1 MNDESFS
8 ALESRVGDSVVTV
21 EAFAVTAGKVAEFAR
36 AITDS
41 NPVFLDESAADER
54 GHDRMPAPPTFTT
67 VSAFD
72 RYRPPNTP
80 EYGIAIGFDPER
92 LLHGEQSYE
101 YDRPIR
107 VGDVLSGTTTLTD
120 VYRREGQR
128 GGTMTFAELETTFT
142 DQHGEHVL
150 TERSTTIE
158 TEPVDDTTHSDD
170 DSGQAST
177 GGTAPSVSGLS
188 ARSIQP
194 RSTPPAE
201 RLDTTDALA
210 VGDRGPTITVE
221 SLTRQDFVRY
231 AGASG
236 DFNPIHYNEP
246 YATAAGVPSVF
257 GQGMFTAGITGRM
270 LTDWVGIDAIKS
282 FGVRFQSRVF
292 PGETIVASGA
302 VNAVS
307 DDITIELTAET
318 ERGTVLSGNATV
330 SNES

>member
-21 EAFAVTAGKVAEFAR
+21 EEFAVTAGKVAEFSR
-36 AITDS
+36 AITDP
-41 NPVFLDESAADER
+41 NPVFLDESAAGER
-54 GHDRMPAPPTFTT
+54 GHDRMPAPPTFTR
-67 VSAFD
+67 VSTFT

-80 EYGIAIGFDPER
+80 EYGIELGFDPER

-101 YDRPIR
+101 YERPVR
-107 VGDVLSGTTTLTD
+107 VGDVLSGTSTLTD
-120 VYRREGQR
+120 VYRRDGRR
-128 GGTMTFAELETTFT
+128 GGTMTFAELETSFT

-150 TERSTTIE
+150 TECSTTIE
-158 TEPVDDTTHSDD
+158 TAPVDDTTHTDD
-170 DSGQAST
+170 DTVQASR
-177 GGTAPSVSGLS
+177 GGSATSVSGLS
-188 ARSIQP
+188 PRSIQP
-194 RSTPPAE
+194 RRTPPTE
-201 RLDTTDALA
+201 RLDSTDSLA

-246 YATAAGVPSVF
+246 YATAAGIPSVF
-257 GQGMFTAGITGRM
+257 GQGMLTAGITGRV
-270 LTDWVGIDAIKS
+270 LTDWVGIDAIDS

-292 PGETIVASGA
+292 PGDTVVASGN
-302 VNAVS
+302 VTEVS

-318 ERGTVLSGNATV
+318 ETETVLSGRATV
-330 SNES
+330 SDVA